1 MFESLRRGFAQKGKA
16 VSVRLGHVNVQPGAF
31 TLLLVVDLRATHES
45 NFMQT
50 QPRIQESP
58 YQRRVA
64 PGVRRRATRS
74 QQLHDLFIANQSA
87 NVDHGL
93 GRVHGAGQVR
103 MHEAFVFHP
112 VEEGTQIA
120 DVQVDR
126 AVTPGTV
133 ETESGLCA

>member
-31 TLLLVVDLRATHES
+31 TLLLVVDLGATHECNLVQAQS
-45 NFMQT
+45 C
-50 QPRIQESP
+50 IQKGQD
-58 YQRRVA
+58 QRCIA
-64 PGVRRRATRS
+64 PSVRHRATRS
-74 QQLHDLFIANQSA
+74 QQLHDLFVANQSA
-87 NVDHGL
+87 TVDHGL

-103 MHEAFVFHP
+103 MHEAFIFHP

-133 ETESGLCA
+133 ETESRL